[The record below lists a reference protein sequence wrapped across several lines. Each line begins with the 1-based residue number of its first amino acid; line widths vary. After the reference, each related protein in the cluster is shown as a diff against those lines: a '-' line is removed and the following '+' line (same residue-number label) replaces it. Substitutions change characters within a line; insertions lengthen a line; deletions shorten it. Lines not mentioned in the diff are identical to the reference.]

1 MDSCWPAGNLG
12 CHSSCPSRRN
22 STSDPASSVFHHSPQ
37 VSLGGALRTGLLV
50 SPGASGLSKPAT
62 DGPKGAPWRAHPGP
76 FLANPWGALMRTQ
89 SLPLGGRKQLVELSE
104 KYSWVCGHTQRW
116 TERRGAHLL
125 KDLGP
130 IPSGP
135 RSYYISSGSEL
146 YQDLSKHT
154 KPPCLVKLVSAGL
167 QSLGAKNSD

>member
-62 DGPKGAPWRAHPGP
+62 DGPKGAPWRAHPAP

-89 SLPLGGRKQLVELSE
+89 SLPLGGRKQLVDL
-104 KYSWVCGHTQRW
+104 G
-116 TERRGAHLL
+116 ERRKLTCPTEGV
-125 KDLGP
+125 
-130 IPSGP
+130 
-135 RSYYISSGSEL
+135 
-146 YQDLSKHT
+146 
-154 KPPCLVKLVSAGL
+154 PCLRNAGGRFEFCEVILANGFFTTVPLQGDYVDSAFTRVPQVPG
-167 QSLGAKNSD
+167 